1 MQIIKDLAS
10 EEFEYRWLNLS
21 ISTDLFSREVS
32 ITKFRDE
39 LLAIELTGA
48 QNAPKASLHYSV
60 EEYQSQ
66 LSRALIRLYGKD
78 HLIDKGIIEEL

>member
-1 MQIIKDLAS
+1 MS
-10 EEFEYRWLNLS
+10 EEFECSRWLNLS

-32 ITKFRDE
+32 ITKFKDM

-66 LSRALIRLYGKD
+66 LVSALTRLYGKSL
-78 HLIDKGIIEEL
+78 LIDRGIIEEI